1 MCWKSELLDKI
12 YYYHYYPY
20 IKPQISNRKLGGSML
35 YQILNKIDQQYHIET
50 AKAHCDIPCGIYD
63 PIVAQ
68 ISALTVVRMLDLMTE
83 FDGKTPDRNK
93 DYMNSMARYIA
104 VKEEHAERAKAEVR
118 VIWGDYLKAQHLEKY
133 PNVHALVHKIMQLGS
148 KVRQTTDREQATQ
161 LVDAINEFAQIFW
174 ETKGIAT
181 KRAKAPYA
189 PALEL
194 VYPVL

>member
-1 MCWKSELLDKI
+1 MI
-12 YYYHYYPY
+12 
-20 IKPQISNRKLGGSML
+20 
-35 YQILNKIDQQYHIET
+35 YQILNKIDQKVNIDT
-50 AKAHCDIPCGIYD
+50 VNAHCDIPCGIYD
-63 PIVAQ
+63 PIIAQ
-68 ISALTVVRMLDLMTE
+68 INALTVVRMLDLMTDFE
-83 FDGKTPDRNK
+83 AKTTERNK

-104 VKEEHAERAKAEVR
+104 VKEEHAERAKAEIR

-133 PNVHALVHKIMQLGS
+133 PNTHALVHKIMQLGS

-161 LVDAINEFAQIFW
+161 LVEAINEFAQIFW